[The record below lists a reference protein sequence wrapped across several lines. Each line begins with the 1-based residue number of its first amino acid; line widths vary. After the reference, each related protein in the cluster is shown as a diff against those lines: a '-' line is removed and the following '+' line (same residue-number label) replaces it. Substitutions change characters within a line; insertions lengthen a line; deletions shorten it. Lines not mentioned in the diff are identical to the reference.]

1 MMKTII
7 IILSLL
13 LSISGFGQTVITK
26 SNISSG
32 GGTATAGTTRIVFTV
47 GEVAV
52 NETTQGTVHISE
64 GFINPEFANETGLSD
79 YRQNELNVSVFPN
92 PAKDFV
98 NVKFPDAKSYEIDL
112 YSADGKI
119 ISTYTTNSTIEQI
132 PVNNLSS
139 GEYLMIVKNTSEKT
153 FKTFNLIKN

>member
-32 GGTATAGTTRIVFTV
+32 GGTATAGTTRIIYTV

-64 GFINPEFANETGLSD
+64 GFINSEFVNETGLSD

-98 NVKFPDAKSYEIDL
+98 NVKFPDTKSYEIDL

-119 ISTYTTNSTIEQI
+119 ITTYTTNSTIEQI

-153 FKTFNLIKN
+153 FKTFNLIKK

>member
-1 MMKTII
+1 MLKNVFLII
-7 IILSLL
+7 FVVISTTLSA
-13 LSISGFGQTVITK
+13 QTVITK

-32 GGTATAGTTRIVFTV
+32 GGTTTAGTTRIIYTV